1 MPKFPGLSLLAM
13 AGLAA
18 SCSEPSTGSG
28 LLVPMP
34 DADLSGQAT
43 NPDGTA
49 YPTTNIGGHPR
60 TATQPGQIFPNLTL
74 EGIRSAATI
83 DTLAVVSMAEYYDP
97 AGARYD
103 LLHVMGI
110 FMWCSH
116 CNNETNNLA
125 QVAAWRADHRVA
137 AIQIAMEGYGSAS
150 PGWNELQKWVG
161 DHGLDFP
168 VVVDG
173 QGAELGQYFS
183 VNSVPLNIVVNPR
196 TMEILSVDIGE
207 VGDVEAYEQRFLS
220 SL

>member
-1 MPKFPGLSLLAM
+1 
-13 AGLAA
+13 
-18 SCSEPSTGSG
+18 
-28 LLVPMP
+28 
-34 DADLSGQAT
+34 
-43 NPDGTA
+43 
-49 YPTTNIGGHPR
+49 
-60 TATQPGQIFPNLTL
+60 
-74 EGIRSAATI
+74 
-83 DTLAVVSMAEYYDP
+83 MAEYYDP

-110 FMWCSH
+110 FMWCPH

-125 QVAAWRADHRVA
+125 QTAAWRADHHVA
-137 AIQIAMEGYGSAS
+137 VIQIAMEGYGSAS

-161 DHGLDFP
+161 DHGLDFS

-183 VNSVPLNIVVNPR
+183 VDSVPLNIVVNPR